1 MSTTT
6 ATTRTTSSKAA
17 QTELFRNL
25 VEDLDH
31 NDRQDLI
38 IFLSK
43 ENKKNTTKT
52 GRAKR
57 APKLDEDG
65 NVIKKAISPGM
76 AAWNGYVSYLK
87 ETLQELYPE
96 AKITRKACL
105 RLGKLL
111 KIKGAAADEGEN
123 TFYPEDN
130 LTTETLQA
138 EWEEWSALP
147 AEEQYPKKDKKGLG
161 ASAEGSDSE
170 GEAEES
176 EEEEPKPKASAKA
189 PSKKA
194 SKKTKAESEDE
205 AEAPKPK
212 ARGRPKKASPLDEVE
227 DDAAQSSSETV
238 SSKKSSKSAKSK
250 AAEEEEAPKAK
261 KVSAKAS
268 SKKDKAAESD
278 AEEEKPKKKASKSK
292 KE

>member
-31 NDRQDLI
+31 NERQDLI
-38 IFLSK
+38 IFLTK

-65 NVIKKAISPGM
+65 NVVKKAISPGM
-76 AAWNGYVSYLK
+76 AAWNAYVSYLK

-105 RLGKLL
+105 RLGSIL
-111 KIKGAAADEGEN
+111 KEKATSADEGEN
-123 TFYPEDN
+123 CFYPEDN

-138 EWEEWSALP
+138 EWDEWSALP
-147 AEEQYPKKDKKGLG
+147 AEEQYPKAEKK
-161 ASAEGSDSE
+161 SKKSKGSDSE
-170 GEAEES
+170 GEES
-176 EEEEPKPKASAKA
+176 EAEEPKAKA
-189 PSKKA
+189 KKTPKKA
-194 SKKTKAESEDE
+194 KAESEDE
-205 AEAPKPK
+205 ADAPKPK
-212 ARGRPKKASPLDEVE
+212 ARGRPKKASPLDEME
-227 DDAAQSSSETV
+227 EEAAQSSSETV
-238 SSKKSSKSAKSK
+238 SS
-250 AAEEEEAPKAK
+250 
-261 KVSAKAS
+261 
-268 SKKDKAAESD
+268 
-278 AEEEKPKKKASKSK
+278 
-292 KE
+292 

>member
-31 NDRQDLI
+31 NERQDLI
-38 IFLSK
+38 IFLTK

-65 NVIKKAISPGM
+65 NVVKKAISPGM
-76 AAWNGYVSYLK
+76 AAWNAYVSYLK

-105 RLGKLL
+105 RLGSIL
-111 KIKGAAADEGEN
+111 KEKGAAADEGEN
-123 TFYPEDN
+123 CFYPEDN

-138 EWEEWSALP
+138 EWDEWSALP
-147 AEEQYPKKDKKGLG
+147 AEEQYPKAEKKEKK
-161 ASAEGSDSE
+161 SKGSDSE
-170 GEAEES
+170 GEES
-176 EEEEPKPKASAKA
+176 EAEEPKAKPA
-189 PSKKA
+189 KA
-194 SKKTKAESEDE
+194 SKAKKAKAESEDE
-205 AEAPKPK
+205 ATAPKPK
-212 ARGRPKKASPLDEVE
+212 ARGRPKKASPLDEME
-227 DDAAQSSSETV
+227 EEAAQSSSETV
-238 SSKKSSKSAKSK
+238 SSKKSKKSTKSK
-250 AAEEEEAPKAK
+250 AAESEAEEEVKPKKVAK
-261 KVSAKAS
+261 KAS
-268 SKKDKAAESD
+268 KAESD
-278 AEEEKPKKKASKSK
+278 AEEEKPKAKKASKSK

>member
-31 NDRQDLI
+31 NERQDLI
-38 IFLSK
+38 IFLTK

-65 NVIKKAISPGM
+65 NVVKKAISPGM
-76 AAWNGYVSYLK
+76 AAWNAYVSYLK

-105 RLGKLL
+105 RLGSIL
-111 KIKGAAADEGEN
+111 KEKGAAADEGEN
-123 TFYPEDN
+123 CFYPEDN

-138 EWEEWSALP
+138 EWDEWSALP
-147 AEEQYPKKDKKGLG
+147 AEEQYPKAEKKEKK
-161 ASAEGSDSE
+161 SKGSDSE
-170 GEAEES
+170 DEES
-176 EEEEPKPKASAKA
+176 EAEEPKPKAKKT
-189 PSKKA
+189 PKKA
-194 SKKTKAESEDE
+194 KAESEDE
-205 AEAPKPK
+205 AEKPK
-212 ARGRPKKASPLDEVE
+212 AKGRGRPKKTSPLDEME
-227 DDAAQSSSETV
+227 DEEAAQSSTESKA
-238 SSKKSSKSAKSK
+238 SKKSSKSAKATK
-250 AAEEEEAPKAK
+250 AKAVEEEEE
-261 KVSAKAS
+261 V
-268 SKKDKAAESD
+268 
-278 AEEEKPKKKASKSK
+278 KPKKASKKAAKVEESEAEAEVKPKKGKGKK
-292 KE
+292 KEE

>member
-31 NDRQDLI
+31 NERQDLI
-38 IFLSK
+38 IFLTK
-43 ENKKNTTKT
+43 ENKKNATKT

-65 NVIKKAISPGM
+65 NVVKKAISPGM
-76 AAWNGYVSYLK
+76 AAWNAYVSYLK

-105 RLGKLL
+105 RLGSIL
-111 KIKGAAADEGEN
+111 KEKGAAADEGEN
-123 TFYPEDN
+123 CFYPEDN

-147 AEEQYPKKDKKGLG
+147 AEEQYPKAEKKEKK
-161 ASAEGSDSE
+161 SKGSDSE
-170 GEAEES
+170 GEES
-176 EEEEPKPKASAKA
+176 EAEEPKPKA
-189 PSKKA
+189 KKA
-194 SKKTKAESEDE
+194 SAEAPKKKAKAESEDE
-205 AEAPKPK
+205 ATAPKPK
-212 ARGRPKKASPLDEVE
+212 ARGRPKKASPLDEME
-227 DDAAQSSSETV
+227 EEEAAQSSSETV
-238 SSKKSSKSAKSK
+238 SSKKSKKSTKSK
-250 AAEEEEAPKAK
+250 AAEEEEEAPKLKKVAK
-261 KVSAKAS
+261 KAAK
-268 SKKDKAAESD
+268 AESD

>member
-31 NDRQDLI
+31 NERQHLI
-38 IFLSK
+38 IFLTK

-65 NVIKKAISPGM
+65 NVVKKAISPGM
-76 AAWNGYVSYLK
+76 AAWNAYVSYLK

-105 RLGKLL
+105 RLGSIL
-111 KIKGAAADEGEN
+111 KEKGAAADEGEN
-123 TFYPEDN
+123 CFYPEDN

-138 EWEEWSALP
+138 EWDEWSALP
-147 AEEQYPKKDKKGLG
+147 AEEQYPKAEKKEKK
-161 ASAEGSDSE
+161 SKGSDSE
-170 GEAEES
+170 GEES
-176 EEEEPKPKASAKA
+176 EAEEPKAKA
-189 PSKKA
+189 KKTSAQAPNKKA
-194 SKKTKAESEDE
+194 KAESEDE
-205 AEAPKPK
+205 ADAPKPK
-212 ARGRPKKASPLDEVE
+212 ARGRPKKASPLDEME
-227 DDAAQSSSETV
+227 EEAAQSSSETV
-238 SSKKSSKSAKSK
+238 SSKKSKKSTKSK
-250 AAEEEEAPKAK
+250 AAEEEEEPKPKKVAK
-261 KVSAKAS
+261 KA
-268 SKKDKAAESD
+268 KAAESD
-278 AEEEKPKKKASKSK
+278 DEEEKPKKKASKSK

>member
-31 NDRQDLI
+31 NERQDLI
-38 IFLSK
+38 IFLTK

-76 AAWNGYVSYLK
+76 AAWNAYVTYLK
-87 ETLQELYPE
+87 ETLQELYPD

-105 RLGKLL
+105 RLGSIL
-111 KIKGAAADEGEN
+111 KEKGAAADEGEN
-123 TFYPEDN
+123 CFYPEDN

-138 EWEEWSALP
+138 EWDEWSALP
-147 AEEQYPKKDKKGLG
+147 AEEQYPKAEKK
-161 ASAEGSDSE
+161 EKKFKGSDSE
-170 GEAEES
+170 GEES
-176 EEEEPKPKASAKA
+176 EAEEPKPKAKKT
-189 PSKKA
+189 PKKA
-194 SKKTKAESEDE
+194 KAESEDE

-212 ARGRPKKASPLDEVE
+212 ARGRPKKASPLDEME
-227 DDAAQSSSETV
+227 EEEAAQSSSETV
-238 SSKKSSKSAKSK
+238 SSKKSKKSTKSK
-250 AAEEEEAPKAK
+250 AAEEEEEAPKPKKVAK
-261 KVSAKAS
+261 KA
-268 SKKDKAAESD
+268 KAAESE
-278 AEEEKPKKKASKSK
+278 AEEEKPKAKKASKSK

>member
-6 ATTRTTSSKAA
+6 ATSRTTSSKAA

-31 NDRQDLI
+31 NERQDLI
-38 IFLSK
+38 IFLTK

-65 NVIKKAISPGM
+65 NVVKKAISPGM
-76 AAWNGYVSYLK
+76 AAWNAYVSYLK

-105 RLGKLL
+105 RLGSIL
-111 KIKGAAADEGEN
+111 KEKGAAADEGEN
-123 TFYPEDN
+123 CFYPEDN

-138 EWEEWSALP
+138 EWDEWSALP
-147 AEEQYPKKDKKGLG
+147 AEEQYPKTEKKEKK
-161 ASAEGSDSE
+161 SKGSDSE
-170 GEAEES
+170 GEES
-176 EEEEPKPKASAKA
+176 EAEEPKPKA
-189 PSKKA
+189 KKA
-194 SKKTKAESEDE
+194 SAQAPNKKAKAESEDE
-205 AEAPKPK
+205 ATAPKPK
-212 ARGRPKKASPLDEVE
+212 ARGRPKKASPLDEME
-227 DDAAQSSSETV
+227 EEAAQSSSETV
-238 SSKKSSKSAKSK
+238 SSKKSKKSTKSK
-250 AAEEEEAPKAK
+250 AAEEEEEAPKAK
-261 KVSAKAS
+261 KVAKKAA
-268 SKKDKAAESD
+268 KAAESD
-278 AEEEKPKKKASKSK
+278 AEEEEKPKAKKASKSK

>member
-31 NDRQDLI
+31 NERQDLI
-38 IFLSK
+38 IFLTK

-65 NVIKKAISPGM
+65 NVVKKAISPGM
-76 AAWNGYVSYLK
+76 AAWNAYVSYLK

-105 RLGKLL
+105 RLGSIL
-111 KIKGAAADEGEN
+111 KEKGAAADEGEN
-123 TFYPEDN
+123 CFYPEDN

-138 EWEEWSALP
+138 EWDEWCALP
-147 AEEQYPKKDKKGLG
+147 AEEQYPKAEKKEKK
-161 ASAEGSDSE
+161 SKGSDSE
-170 GEAEES
+170 DEES
-176 EEEEPKPKASAKA
+176 EAEEPKPKA
-189 PSKKA
+189 KA
-194 SKKTKAESEDE
+194 SKASAEAPKKKAKAESEDE

-212 ARGRPKKASPLDEVE
+212 ARGRPKKASPLDEME
-227 DDAAQSSSETV
+227 EEAAQSSSETV
-238 SSKKSSKSAKSK
+238 SSKKSKKSTKSK
-250 AAEEEEAPKAK
+250 AAEEEEEAPK
-261 KVSAKAS
+261 
-268 SKKDKAAESD
+268 
-278 AEEEKPKKKASKSK
+278 PKKASKKAAKVEESEAEAEVKPKKGKGKK
-292 KE
+292 KEE

>member
-31 NDRQDLI
+31 NERQDLI
-38 IFLSK
+38 IFLTK

-65 NVIKKAISPGM
+65 NVVKKAISPGM
-76 AAWNGYVSYLK
+76 AAWNAYVSYLK

-105 RLGKLL
+105 RLGSIL
-111 KIKGAAADEGEN
+111 KEKGAAADEGEN
-123 TFYPEDN
+123 CFYPEDN

-138 EWEEWSALP
+138 EWDEWSALP
-147 AEEQYPKKDKKGLG
+147 AEEQYPKAEKKEKK
-161 ASAEGSDSE
+161 SKGSDSE
-170 GEAEES
+170 GEES
-176 EEEEPKPKASAKA
+176 EAEEPKAKA
-189 PSKKA
+189 KKTSAQAPNKKA
-194 SKKTKAESEDE
+194 KAESEDE
-205 AEAPKPK
+205 ADAPKPK
-212 ARGRPKKASPLDEVE
+212 ARGRPKKASPLDEME
-227 DDAAQSSSETV
+227 EEAAQSSSETV
-238 SSKKSSKSAKSK
+238 SSKKSKKSTKSK
-250 AAEEEEAPKAK
+250 AAEEEEEPKPKKVAK
-261 KVSAKAS
+261 KA
-268 SKKDKAAESD
+268 KAAESD
-278 AEEEKPKKKASKSK
+278 DEEEKPKKKASKSK

>member
-6 ATTRTTSSKAA
+6 ATTRTASSKAA

-31 NDRQDLI
+31 NERQDLI

-76 AAWNGYVSYLK
+76 AAWDAYVTYLK
-87 ETLQELYPE
+87 DTLQELYPE
-96 AKITRKACL
+96 AKITRKMCL
-105 RLGKLL
+105 RLGSIL
-111 KIKGAAADEGEN
+111 KGKGAAADEGEN
-123 TFYPEDN
+123 CYYPEDN

-138 EWEEWSALP
+138 EWDEWSALP
-147 AEEQYPKKDKKGLG
+147 AEEKFPPKEEKGKKK
-161 ASAEGSDSE
+161 SKGSDSDSDSD
-170 GEAEES
+170 S
-176 EEEEPKPKASAKA
+176 EPETEEPKAKA
-189 PSKKA
+189 TKVKKA
-194 SKKTKAESEDE
+194 AESESE
-205 AEAPKPK
+205 GEKPKAK
-212 ARGRPKKASPLDEVE
+212 ARGRPKKTSPLDEE
-227 DDAAQSSSETV
+227 EAAESSTESKA
-238 SSKKSSKSAKSK
+238 SKKSKAKSVK
-250 AAEEEEAPKAK
+250 AAEKDVEEEVKPK
-261 KVSAKAS
+261 KAS
-268 SKKDKAAESD
+268 KKTAKAESD
-278 AEEEKPKKKASKSK
+278 AEEEKPKKVKKGK